1 MKQTRR
7 AYSKIADAKRFA
19 LESPYP
25 DAADYQ
31 KYLYAD

>member
-7 AYSKIADAKRFA
+7 VYGIADAKRFA